1 MKEVAHK
8 SKHKGIVYFT
18 TTVGSYRYLRV
29 YSEANGCDIIRF
41 NKQVRSVKEMMR
53 YFEYKLAEFDW
64 SYRLSNADIQAR
76 QKWRNEVHSDIY
88 LDSYGF
94 YVVQCFDAGW
104 LDVESMKDSIQEE
117 NRVAWFRGFERA
129 ILASE

>member
-18 TTVGSYRYLRV
+18 ATIDSYRYLRV

-41 NKQVRSVKEMMR
+41 NKPVRSVKEMMR

-64 SYRLSNADIQAR
+64 SYRLSNADIQER
-76 QKWRNEVHSDIY
+76 QKWRNELHSDIV
-88 LDSYGF
+88 LDSCGF

-104 LDVESMKDSIQEE
+104 LDVESIKDSIQEE
-117 NRVAWFRGFERA
+117 NRVAWFSGFEQA
-129 ILASE
+129 ILASV